1 MNLDCIFY
9 NVQVTMVAA
18 GVGQLAL
25 QLAWGALLFR
35 QAKLRAALC
44 TGFAVLGASLAIFAA
59 YFAVRKITQVWISQ
73 TVERHGSTCLLSTFD
88 VQD

>member
-1 MNLDCIFY
+1 
-9 NVQVTMVAA
+9 MVAA

-35 QAKLRAALC
+35 QAKLLAALC

-59 YFAVRKITQVWISQ
+59 YFAVRNTTQVWIVQ
-73 TVERHGSTCLLSTFD
+73 TVERRGSTCSLSTFNA
-88 VQD
+88 QE